1 MMLLALVYLLL
12 GGVLVAFPFL
22 LQRTHRS
29 LPLERIG
36 RTVVQTGGIWV
47 LLAGVEA
54 LHGEPQTQLLISRLQ
69 YPFMGATFVLFVL
82 YVWVY
87 TDPRRRFPPWPWVVG
102 ISIPPAVASVLV
114 WTRLFWADV
123 SVHWVGGHPVVLKQY
138 TPLFYLYF
146 AYVTLLM
153 LSTLARI
160 VYWHTFWGLGSR
172 KSFWGLLV
180 SAALPLVYGLLY
192 VLHVPP
198 FSFVDLTPLVF
209 GILAVVVTW
218 NLYAWQSRSIREVA
232 WEDILR
238 EINEGI
244 VLVNRQGVILE
255 GNVRF
260 SQILGQAPRS
270 YVGRPVQEVWPEL
283 AEAIQELERQPEVW
297 LRRDVHGR
305 ERVYAV
311 WATRLPEHTLIF
323 LSDETD
329 WVEQE
334 LRERERHLRI
344 ERHQEVLQGL
354 MQDPDLREGR
364 TRRAFPRVVSRVGEM
379 LQAEMVEYC
388 ARNDTHPPVF
398 LASFF
403 WKPDTGIHV
412 TTPEEKRSVDPGYV
426 QALESH
432 RILRYPSQHRH
443 PLHRYFQDHNRYPP
457 RAVLVEVPIRSAR
470 GVQAVLRVF
479 RETMLEEDE
488 EQFLREV
495 GDLMTFAVVMEEL
508 RSTRDLLDHVLA
520 EAPVGIVVLTREGD
534 MIRINR
540 VARAMVEA
548 WGELEQE
555 QLRRLGDL
563 PLDAMIDQRE
573 GEIHPERDVVLEYR
587 LHRLGGERDLWILIL
602 QDRTEE
608 RRLFRDLR
616 RSERMAALGQMSA
629 GITHDLNNW
638 LTAVI
643 GYTELLEPFLKDPEA
658 REYHQ
663 EILHQARR
671 MVDLVGKIM
680 DFVRAR
686 PRKVEVINVCRE
698 LQRNLEIYRKTLT
711 ARVKLTLSLPDPPE
725 ACLARVDGV
734 ALHQIMINLLANARD
749 AIEGSGEVRIR
760 VSYVHRASRPG
771 QPERDWVRVEVEDTG
786 KGIPP
791 EHLDRIFDPYFTTKP
806 FQRGTGLGLAQV
818 YGLVHNSGGWVEVE
832 SEVGKGTRF
841 VLYFPREMN
850 PGEESE
856 GSHGENLEGSRENP
870 YNTGDSSNATRTDH
884 P

>member
-1 MMLLALVYLLL
+1 MILLAFLYLLL

-22 LQRTHRS
+22 LKRTHRP

-36 RTVVQTGGIWV
+36 RLVVQTGGIWV
-47 LLAGVEA
+47 LLAGIEA
-54 LHGEPQTQLLISRLQ
+54 FHSDPQTQLVLSRLQ

-87 TDPRRRFPPWPWVVG
+87 TDPRRRFPPLKWVVAMA
-102 ISIPPAVASVLV
+102 IPPAVASILV
-114 WTRLFWADV
+114 WTRLFWSEV
-123 SVHWVGGHPVVLKQY
+123 SVHWVGGHPVVIKVY

-146 AYVTLLM
+146 AYVTFLM
-153 LSTLARI
+153 LITLGRI
-160 VYWHTFWGLGSR
+160 LYWHTLWGLGSR
-172 KSFWGLLV
+172 RSFWGLLL
-180 SAALPLVYGLLY
+180 SAASPLAYGMLY

-238 EINEGI
+238 EINEAILLVQRNGI
-244 VLVNRQGVILE
+244 ILE

-260 SQILGQAPRS
+260 SQILGQSPRS
-270 YVGRPVQEVWPEL
+270 YVGRLLEEVWPEL
-283 AEAIQELERQPEVW
+283 AEALKDLETQPEVW
-297 LRRDVHGR
+297 IRRMVGGK

-311 WATRLPEHTLIF
+311 WASRFPEHTVIF
-323 LSDETD
+323 LSDETE
-329 WVEQE
+329 WLEQE
-334 LRERERHLRI
+334 LREHERHARM
-344 ERHQEVLQGL
+344 ERHQSTIRSL
-354 MQDPDLREGR
+354 MQDPDLREGH
-364 TRRAFPRVVSRVGEM
+364 TRHAFPRVVSRVGE
-379 LQAEMVEYC
+379 LLEAQLVEYC
-388 ARNDTHPPVF
+388 VHNGERPPTF
-398 LASFF
+398 LSSFF

-412 TTPEEKRSVDPGYV
+412 DMRGEEREVNASYL

-432 RILRYPSQHRH
+432 RVLRYPEPSRH
-443 PLHRYFQDHNRYPP
+443 PLGRYFNDPGRYPS
-457 RAVLVEVPIRSAR
+457 RATIVEIPIRSAR

-479 RETMLEEDE
+479 RHTRLEIDE

-495 GDLMTFAVVMEEL
+495 GDLMAFAVVLEEL
-508 RSTRDLLDHVLA
+508 RNTRDLLDHVLA
-520 EAPVGIVVLTREGD
+520 EAPVGIGVITREGKLL
-534 MIRINR
+534 RLNR
-540 VARAMVEA
+540 VAREMVAA
-548 WGELEQE
+548 WGKVEDDRLLSLGGMDLEALFQT
-555 QLRRLGDL
+555 RR
-563 PLDAMIDQRE
+563 
-573 GEIHPERDVVLEYR
+573 GEIHPTREVVLEYH
-587 LHRLGGERDLWILIL
+587 LHRLGGEQNLWILML

-608 RRLFRDLR
+608 RRLFQELR

-663 EILHQARR
+663 EILRQARR

-686 PRKVEVINVCRE
+686 PRQVSVINVCEE
-698 LQRNLEIYRKTLT
+698 LKRNLEVYRKMLT
-711 ARVKLTLSLPDPPE
+711 PRIKLTLSLPEQEDTCRAEVDP
-725 ACLARVDGV
+725 V
-734 ALHQIMINLLANARD
+734 ALHQIMLNLLANARD
-749 AIEGSGEVRIR
+749 AMEGAGKVDIR
-760 VSYVHRASRPG
+760 VSFERRSSRPG
-771 QPERDWVRVEVEDTG
+771 QPERDWVCVRVEDTG

-818 YGLVHNSGGWVEVE
+818 YGLVRNTGGWVEVE
-832 SEVGKGTRF
+832 SEVGKGTTF
-841 VLYFPREMN
+841 LLYFPRVVEETAKTSA
-850 PGEESE
+850 GE
-856 GSHGENLEGSRENP
+856 GHLEGSRKKP
-870 YNTGDSSNATRTDH
+870 YNTPESPTSEQDDR